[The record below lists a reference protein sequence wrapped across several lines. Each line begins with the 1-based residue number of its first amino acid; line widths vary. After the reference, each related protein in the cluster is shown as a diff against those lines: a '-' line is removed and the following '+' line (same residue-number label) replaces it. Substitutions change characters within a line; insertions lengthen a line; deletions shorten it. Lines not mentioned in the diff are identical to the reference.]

1 MPLTLWLTDSACSP
15 MQNADTNIA
24 MLGIAMPAPGD
35 VG

>member
-1 MPLTLWLTDSACSP
+1 

-35 VG
+35 VGWRPDDKG